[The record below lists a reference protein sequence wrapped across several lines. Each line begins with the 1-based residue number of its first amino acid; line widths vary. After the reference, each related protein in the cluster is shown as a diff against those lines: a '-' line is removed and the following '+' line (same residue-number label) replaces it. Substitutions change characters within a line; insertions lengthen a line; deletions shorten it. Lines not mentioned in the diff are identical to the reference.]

1 MRDFERAGC
10 HINQNIFDCYLHLQ
24 EEGLTGGV
32 GLENKLFSIGGA
44 AKHLTHSLGDCIAID
59 AIDLEQLMR
68 FAAARNVGN
77 SQTMQVK
84 AGLIDHG

>member
-1 MRDFERAGC
+1 MKELGV
-10 HINQNIFDCYLHLQ
+10 ISIKTYLTVYLHLQ
-24 EEGLTGGV
+24 EEDLTGGL
-32 GLENKLFSIGGA
+32 GHENKLFSVGGA
-44 AKHLTHSLGDCIAID
+44 AKHLTDSLSDGVAVDP
-59 AIDLEQLMR
+59 IDLEQLVR